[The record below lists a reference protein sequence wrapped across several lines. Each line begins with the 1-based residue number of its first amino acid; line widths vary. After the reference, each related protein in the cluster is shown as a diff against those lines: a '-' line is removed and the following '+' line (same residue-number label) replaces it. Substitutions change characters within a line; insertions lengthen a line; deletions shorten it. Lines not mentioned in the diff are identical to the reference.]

1 MKKLPFIIILSFF
14 ITAVQ
19 AQNDVKAGQI
29 LESVSQKYKTVPAFK
44 ANFTILRESSANG
57 VKPET
62 DLGAIK
68 VKGSKYHIKLK
79 EQEVFNNGNTV
90 WTYLK
95 KGNEAT
101 ITDYM
106 PDDDAL
112 SPTNIYTIYK
122 KGYKYVFVEEAKEA
136 GQTYEVVD
144 LIPEKKN
151 QQVYKIKLT
160 IDKKTKTLKRWKV
173 FEKNGNRYTYTIN
186 DFVPLNIE
194 DKEFVFDKAKYPGV
208 AIEDLR

>member
-1 MKKLPFIIILSFF
+1 MKKITFIAVLFLFTI
-14 ITAVQ
+14 AVQ

-29 LESVSQKYKTVPAFK
+29 LESVSQKYKTVSAFK

-112 SPTNIYTIYK
+112 SPTNIYAIYK

-194 DKEFVFDKAKYPGV
+194 DKDFVFDKAKYPGV